1 MIIHF
6 NLKKFSTKINQYT
19 KMTQLVELKP
29 VTREDVTRIKTWLED
44 NDVSE
49 AWFGRYTYGDPA
61 HLGYEPEKMIK
72 ASQSEWNEV
81 FNDPHHEPHRD
92 IFSIY
97 RIKDNK
103 HIGEGQLSID
113 EALGDAQISVLIGN
127 KEEWHKGYGTAASLA
142 MLEHIFIHL
151 GLYRAWVDIPEYN
164 SSAKNMFEHLGF
176 IHEGT
181 LRKSRPHDGARH
193 NSYVFGMLI
202 DEFRKKYPQGI
213 DNHVIDWD
221 IKI

>member
-1 MIIHF
+1 
-6 NLKKFSTKINQYT
+6 
-19 KMTQLVELKP
+19 
-29 VTREDVTRIKTWLED
+29 
-44 NDVSE
+44 
-49 AWFGRYTYGDPA
+49 
-61 HLGYEPEKMIK
+61 MIK

-97 RIKDNK
+97 RIKDNM

-113 EALGDAQISVLIGN
+113 EALGDAQISILIGN

-164 SSAKNMFEHLGF
+164 SPAKNMFEHLGF
-176 IHEGT
+176 THEGT
-181 LRKSRPHDGARH
+181 LRKMYGLSIDK
-193 NSYVFGMLI
+193 NSVHGSDSIENAKVEINF
-202 DEFRKKYPQGI
+202 FFK
-213 DNHVIDWD
+213 
-221 IKI
+221 